1 MSVIID
7 GQSLE
12 PPDVLRVSRPGPDG
26 TFALAELAP
35 EARAAIADTR
45 RFIEAEWMH
54 DEAPLMYGFNTGV
67 GLFKDTRVSVADIP
81 RYQETLIMAHA
92 TGVGE
97 PLPADVVRA
106 TMLLRAN
113 AFASN
118 FSGPQVSVVD
128 RLLDFLN
135 AGLHPVIPSKGSVG
149 ASGDLAPLA
158 YIAGA
163 LAAFPQ
169 AEIVYEGRRMPAPDA
184 IAAAGLPVAFELG
197 AKDASALINGSTVSL
212 ALAVLAAADAR
223 RILRNADVALA
234 LTVEAMRAEVNA
246 FDPRI
251 HAARPQAGQVRAA
264 ENVRKLLNGSRRAT
278 EAARQ
283 LVFPEEKRDPAVPLA
298 PRIQD
303 VYSLRCAPHVHGPVM
318 DALDYIDRIVGIEI
332 NSATDNPLIF
342 PRPGTDYEIISGGNF
357 HGQYLA
363 QATDLLAIAMTDLG
377 SISERRLAR
386 LIDPNMSFGLPR
398 NLNAGK
404 RGLNTG
410 FPTVQCSMSALVM
423 ENRGLSTPGSVD
435 SIPGKG
441 NSEDHVSNSTWC
453 ARKART
459 VVANVEQIVAVEM
472 LMASQALALI
482 EDLAAAF
489 PLAGGTSAALAAVR
503 AVVAP
508 ALDGDRWWHTDMAA
522 ALRLVQDNAVVEAAE
537 GVVGPLH

>member
-1 MSVIID
+1 MIVTID
-7 GQSLE
+7 GRTLA
-12 PPDVLRVSRPGPDG
+12 PADVIRVARPATDG
-26 TFALAELAP
+26 SFVKAELSP
-35 EARAAIADTR
+35 EARDAIAETR
-45 RFIEAEWMH
+45 RYIEAEWMH

-67 GLFKDTRVSVADIP
+67 GLFKDIRVTVADIP

-97 PLPADVVRA
+97 PLPEDVVRA

-118 FSGPQVSVVD
+118 YSGPQVSVVE

-135 AGLHPVIPSKGSVG
+135 AGLHPVIPAKGSVG

-169 AEIVYEGRRMPAPDA
+169 AEIVYKGRRMPAPEA
-184 IAAAGLPVAFELG
+184 IEAAGLPVAFELG

-212 ALAVLAAADAR
+212 ALAVLAAYDAR
-223 RILRNADVALA
+223 NVLRNADVALA
-234 LTVEAMRAEVNA
+234 LTCEAMRAEVNA

-251 HAARPQAGQVRAA
+251 HAARPQSGQIRVA
-264 ENVRKLLNGSRRAT
+264 ENVRKLLDGSRRTT
-278 EAARQ
+278 EASRQ
-283 LVFPEEKRDPAVPLA
+283 VVFPDERRDPTVPLA

-318 DALDYIDRIVGIEI
+318 DALDYIDRIIGIEI

-342 PRPGTDYEIISGGNF
+342 AREGGGYEIISGGNF

-363 QATDLLAIAMTDLG
+363 QATDLLAIAMADLG

-386 LIDPNMSFGLPR
+386 LIDPTMSFGLPR
-398 NLNAGK
+398 NLNGGK

-423 ENRGLSTPGSVD
+423 ENRGLATPGSVD
-435 SIPGKG
+435 SVPGKG

-472 LMASQALALI
+472 LLASQALALV
-482 EDLAAAF
+482 EEVAAGF
-489 PLAGGTSAALAAVR
+489 PLAPATQAALAVIR
-503 AVVAP
+503 KHIAP
-508 ALDGDRWWHTDMAA
+508 ALDGDRWWHTDIAA
-522 ALRLVQDNAVVEAAE
+522 ALDLVQSRAVVGAVEA
-537 GVVGPLH
+537 VTGPLH

>member
-1 MSVIID
+1 MTVSVD
-7 GQSLE
+7 GRTLTTA
-12 PPDVLRVSRPGPDG
+12 DVVRVARSGPDG
-26 TFALAELAP
+26 SFARAILAP
-35 EARAAIADTR
+35 EARAALLDTR
-45 RFIEAEWMH
+45 RFIDAQWMH

-67 GLFKDTRVSVADIP
+67 GLFKDTRVSMADIP

-97 PLPADVVRA
+97 PLPEDVVRA

-118 FSGPQVSVVD
+118 YSGPQVSVVD
-128 RLLDFLN
+128 RLLAFLD
-135 AGLHPVIPSKGSVG
+135 AGLHPFIPAKGSVG

-163 LAAFPQ
+163 VAAFPQ
-169 AEIVYEGRRMPAPDA
+169 AEIVYRGRRLPAPEA

-212 ALAVLAAADAR
+212 ALSVLAAHDAR
-223 RILRNADVALA
+223 RILRTADVALS
-234 LTVEAMRAEVNA
+234 LTCEAMRAETNA

-251 HAARPQAGQVRAA
+251 HAARPHAGQVRVA
-264 ENVRKLLNGSRRAT
+264 ENVRKLLQGSKRTT

-283 LVFPEEKRDPAVPLA
+283 IVYPEERRDPAVPLT

-303 VYSLRCAPHVHGPVM
+303 VYSLRCAPHVHGPVL
-318 DALDYIDRIVGIEI
+318 DALDYVDRIVGTEV
-332 NSATDNPLIF
+332 NAATDNPLIF
-342 PRPGTDYEIISGGNF
+342 GVDGGYEVISGGNF

-363 QATDLLAIAMTDLG
+363 QATDLLAIAMADLG

-386 LIDPNMSFGLPR
+386 LIDPTMSFGLPR

-423 ENRGLSTPGSVD
+423 ENRGLATPGSVD
-435 SIPGKG
+435 SVPGKG

-453 ARKART
+453 ARKAGT
-459 VVANVEQIVAVEM
+459 VVANVEQIVAVEL
-472 LMASQALALI
+472 LMASQALALV
-482 EDLAAAF
+482 EDRTADF
-489 PLAGGTSAALAAVR
+489 PLAPATQAVLAAFR
-503 AVVAP
+503 TRVAP
-508 ALDGDRWWHTDMAA
+508 ALDGDRWWHTDIAA
-522 ALRLVQDNAVVEAAE
+522 ALDFVRSGAALAAAE
-537 GVVGPLH
+537 AVTGPLH

>member
-1 MSVIID
+1 MSIIID

-12 PPDVLRVSRPGPDG
+12 PADVLRVSRPGPDG
-26 TFALAELAP
+26 TFARAELAP

-67 GLFKDTRVSVADIP
+67 GLFKDTRVSVADIL

-184 IAAAGLPVAFELG
+184 IATAGLPVAFELG

-264 ENVRKLLNGSRRAT
+264 ENIRKLLNGSRRAT
-278 EAARQ
+278 EDARQ
-283 LVFPEEKRDPAVPLA
+283 LVFPEERRDPAIPLA

-342 PRPGTDYEIISGGNF
+342 PRPDAGYEIISGGNF

-472 LMASQALALI
+472 LMASQALALV

>member
-1 MSVIID
+1 MTVILD
-7 GQSLE
+7 GATLTSA
-12 PPDVLRVSRPGPDG
+12 DVLRVSRPGPDG
-26 TFALAELAP
+26 GFAPVALGADAS
-35 EARAAIADTR
+35 AAIAATR
-45 RFIEAEWMH
+45 AYIDAEWMH
-54 DEAPLMYGFNTGV
+54 DGAPMMYGFNTGV
-67 GLFKDTRVSVADIP
+67 GLFKDTRVSVDDIP
-81 RYQETLIMAHA
+81 RYQVTMILAHA

-97 PLPADVVRA
+97 PLPEDVVRA
-106 TMLLRAN
+106 TMVLRAN

-118 FSGPQVSVVD
+118 YSGPGLEVVE
-128 RLLDFLN
+128 RLLAFLN
-135 AGLHPVIPSKGSVG
+135 AGLHPVMPAKGSVG

-158 YIAGA
+158 YVAAA
-163 LAAFPQ
+163 LAGFAE
-169 AEIVYEGRRMPAPDA
+169 AEIVFKGRRMPAPEA
-184 IAAAGLPVAFELG
+184 IAAAGLPPTVELG

-223 RILRNADVALA
+223 RVLRHADVALA
-234 LTVEAMRAEVNA
+234 LTCEAMRAEVTA

-251 HAARPQAGQVRAA
+251 HAARPQSGQIRCA
-264 ENVRKLLNGSRRAT
+264 ENVRRLLRGSGRTT

-283 LVFPEEKRDPAVPLA
+283 IVFPEERRDPAVPLT

-303 VYSLRCAPHVHGPVM
+303 VYSLRCAPHVHGPVI

-342 PRPGTDYEIISGGNF
+342 AREGGGHEVLSGGNF

-363 QATDLLAIAMTDLG
+363 QATDLLAIALADLG

-423 ENRGLSTPGSVD
+423 ENRTLATPGSVD
-435 SIPGKG
+435 SVPGKG

-459 VVANVEQIVAVEM
+459 VVANTEQIVAVEL
-472 LMASQALALI
+472 LMAAQALSLV
-482 EDLAAAF
+482 EPLAEAF
-489 PLAGGTSAALAAVR
+489 PLAPATRAAMAALR
-503 AVVAP
+503 DTIPP
-508 ALDGDRWWHTDMAA
+508 ALDGDRWWHADMAA
-522 ALRLVQDNAVVEAAE
+522 ALALVQAGSVLAAAE
-537 GVVGPLH
+537 GVAGPLN